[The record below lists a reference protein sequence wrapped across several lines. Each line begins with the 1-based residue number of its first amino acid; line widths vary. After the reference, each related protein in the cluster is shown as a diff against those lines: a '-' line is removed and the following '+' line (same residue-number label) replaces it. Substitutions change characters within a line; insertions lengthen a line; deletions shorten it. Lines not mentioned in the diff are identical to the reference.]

1 MSDAATSPSPDV
13 TTVAGSLIA
22 GKYRVLKII
31 GSGGMGT
38 EWEGVHMKL
47 GTRVAIK
54 LIRPQFAQQAEA
66 RARFEIEARPAP
78 NLRPNPALH
87 PYAYRA
93 TDQRP
98 PYNAL
103 EFRQ

>member
-1 MSDAATSPSPDV
+1 LPSPDV

-38 EWEGVHMKL
+38 VWEGIHMKL

-66 RARFEIEARPAP
+66 RARFEIEARAAAKLSTTTPCTSTTTAS
-78 NLRPNPALH
+78 
-87 PYAYRA
+87 A
-93 TDQRP
+93 TRCAVHRHGVP
-98 PYNAL
+98 G
-103 EFRQ
+103 R